1 MKTNAEGKALIKDFE
16 KLRLK
21 AYLCPAGVPT
31 ISYGCTRYADGSP
44 VNLGDTITREEAE
57 KLFESL
63 INDFERYILNLTK
76 VDLNSNQFSA
86 LVSFSF
92 NVGIGNFKKSTLL
105 KKVNTGDF
113 TGASSE
119 FNRWIYS
126 NGKKLRGL
134 IRRREAEKELF
145 IKKEASDD

>member
-1 MKTNAEGKALIKDFE
+1 MKTNAEGETLIKDFE

-31 ISYGCTRYADGSP
+31 IGYGATRYEDGTK
-44 VNLGDTITREEAE
+44 VKLGNTITKERAE
-57 KLFESL
+57 KLFKSL
-63 INDFERYILNLTK
+63 VNDFEKDISKLIK

-86 LVSFSF
+86 LVSFAF
-92 NVGIGNFKKSTLL
+92 NVGVGNFKNSTLL
-105 KKVNTGDF
+105 RKINSGDLE
-113 TGASSE
+113 GASKE
-119 FNRWIYS
+119 FERWIYS

-145 IKKEASDD
+145 LT